1 MCNTDDS
8 EIRMDL
14 PPILLIPDLINLLH
28 MTNTT
33 LHMLQTDP
41 TFPIVEVGNQ
51 SIILRESLL
60 DWLWAHERSRLIQP
74 TPDSMGLR
82 PVKTVSGISLPGQ
95 RTRNYPN

>member
-1 MCNTDDS
+1 MRNTDDS

-41 TFPIVEVGNQ
+41 TFPIVEVGNL
-51 SIILRESLL
+51 SFILRESLL

-74 TPDSMGLR
+74 TPDST
-82 PVKTVSGISLPGQ
+82 PINS
-95 RTRNYPN
+95 